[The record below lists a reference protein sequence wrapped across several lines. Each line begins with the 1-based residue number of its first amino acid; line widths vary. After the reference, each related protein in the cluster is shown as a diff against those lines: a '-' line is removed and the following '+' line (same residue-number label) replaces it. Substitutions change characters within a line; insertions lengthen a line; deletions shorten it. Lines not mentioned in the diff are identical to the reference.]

1 MPGEPPAGE
10 RGPPYAFTAAY
21 NRAVSDGRP
30 LGVIAGSGFEA
41 LFGSEDRQ
49 RAVTSVGRFDYFRS
63 SLGGVELVVVPRHG
77 FDHSYPPHR
86 VPSKA
91 QLAGLV
97 QLGVGRIVAMSAVGS
112 SDERYGIGE
121 IVIPEQFID
130 LTKSRVYTFYDDH
143 AVHTDMS
150 VPFCPQLRQELT
162 RAAVT
167 GGSPVIH
174 DGGVY
179 ACTEGPRYETPAE
192 IEMIR
197 RLGGHLVGQ
206 SAGPEIA
213 LARELGVCY
222 TLLTAVSNRAAGY
235 QQRVDSRDI
244 LETVWGIGP
253 ALSDYLSVALPAAA
267 GGGCRGPCADNDLEA
282 GRLRS
287 RLLDR
292 FHR

>member
-1 MPGEPPAGE
+1 M
-10 RGPPYAFTAAY
+10 
-21 NRAVSDGRP
+21 SDGRP
-30 LGVIAGSGFEA
+30 LGVIAGSGFES
-41 LFGSEDRQ
+41 LFAWEGRQ
-49 RAVTSVGRFDYFRS
+49 RAVTPAGRFDYFRS
-63 SLGGVELVVVPRHG
+63 SLAGLDVVVVPRHG

-91 QLAGLV
+91 QLTGLV

-112 SDERYGIGE
+112 ADERYGVGE
-121 IVIPEQFID
+121 IVVPDQFID

-150 VPFCPQLRQELT
+150 VPFCPQLRQDLT

-197 RLGGHLVGQ
+197 RLGGHLIGQ

-244 LETVWGIGP
+244 LENVWAVGP
-253 ALSDYLSVALPAAA
+253 VLSDYLSVALPAAA
-267 GGGCRGPCADNDLEA
+267 GGRCHGPCADNEWEA
-282 GRLRS
+282 GLLRS
-287 RLLDR
+287 RLLGR
-292 FHR
+292 